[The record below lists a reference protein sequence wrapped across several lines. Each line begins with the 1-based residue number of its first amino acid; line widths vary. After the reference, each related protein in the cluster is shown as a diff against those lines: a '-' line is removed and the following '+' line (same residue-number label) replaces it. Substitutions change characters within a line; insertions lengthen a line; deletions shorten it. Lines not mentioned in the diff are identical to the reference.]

1 MQLPQLCACLF
12 ITTMITAPRFSQ
24 QYIIIIQKQK
34 ATTNDEVLLIISPL
48 PANTNHISNIG
59 SVDMEMPEITK
70 VILTSLLSAAV
81 LFLIAKVLGHKQ
93 VAQLDFF
100 DYITGITIGSIAAE
114 LATELEEPMKPLTAM
129 IVYGTIAIT
138 LSIISSKLPRTRK
151 YINGTPTII
160 MDNGKLYRSNMKKA
174 KLELSEFMMMCRQLG
189 YFNLN
194 DIQTAVFEYNGR
206 LSILPVSEKRPMN
219 PADMSLSPEP
229 EYICAE
235 VIMDGSIM
243 GENLHRMGLDDKW
256 LSKQLAAQGCKNPKE
271 IFLGV
276 CDRNNKLTLFRY
288 EK

>member
-1 MQLPQLCACLF
+1 MANP
-12 ITTMITAPRFSQ
+12 IR
-24 QYIIIIQKQK
+24 
-34 ATTNDEVLLIISPL
+34 EVFM
-48 PANTNHISNIG
+48 
-59 SVDMEMPEITK
+59 MEMPELTK
-70 VILTSLLSAAV
+70 VLLTSLLSAGV

-114 LATELEEPMKPLTAM
+114 LATELEAPLKPLTAM
-129 IVYGTIAIT
+129 IVYGTIAFV
-138 LSIISSKLPRTRK
+138 LSIVACKLPRTRK

-160 MDNGKLYRSNMKKA
+160 MDNGKFYRNNMKKA

-206 LSILPVSEKRPMN
+206 LSILPVSDKRPVN
-219 PADMSLSPEP
+219 PSDMHLSPSP

-235 VIMDGSIM
+235 VIMDGRIM
-243 GENLHRMGLDDKW
+243 DENLRRMGLNDKW
-256 LSKQLAAQGCKNPKE
+256 LHKQLAAQGYRNAKE

-276 CDRNNKLTLFRY
+276 CDRNHQLTLFV
-288 EK
+288 